1 MKKIRRKLIGA
12 FSVLIVTIMIISS
25 INYYSS
31 EQMHHQ
37 YEHLLE
43 QSIENVNAL
52 DNILVAQNKG
62 ISENRGYMIFRKE
75 PLAESAIREI
85 GSTGDSLK
93 QLEQRISSKKQ
104 LALLHTMQE
113 NYNEYWP
120 LFQEFM
126 TIVRSAPDATAPHLS
141 SQMVVFNENLITA
154 SVELKEMIQADV
166 EREKQEIHDAVTK
179 SEITVFSISII
190 ALIIA
195 IIMTLVISR
204 NIATPIQQT
213 TEAIEEMADGHLN
226 IEPLHIQTQDET
238 RQMADALNR
247 MLQTWRAVIQ
257 KMGHTSSSLAT
268 QSEELSANSEESLA
282 SSQQVSRT
290 SNDNLRQNAQQ
301 NAYLEQSVQ
310 SINEVTLGIDQI
322 AESNE
327 NMLESSTEMGQF
339 VTEGVDAVHRISTQM
354 NAIDTV
360 IRQSTNMM
368 EEMAQKSTEIQ
379 EVSALISGIA
389 EQTNLLALN
398 AAIEAARAGENG
410 KGFAVVA
417 EEVRNLAEESQKS
430 STKIEEMIQDVRQ
443 ASERAVHAI
452 LDGQTKVAEGLK
464 HSNDSLTL
472 FGNIESSVGDVT
484 SKIETVSAAVQQIQA
499 MAAEVLT
506 NTDHLRELAQTSASS
521 AEETSQATD
530 QQLASMEEISH
541 SADTLARLA
550 DDLRDEVEQFKL

>member
-12 FSVLIVTIMIISS
+12 FSVLIVTIMVISG

-31 EQMHHQ
+31 EQIHHQ

-75 PLAESAIREI
+75 PLADSAIREI

-93 QLEQRISSKKQ
+93 QLEQRITSKEQ

-113 NYNEYWP
+113 NYDEYWL

-154 SVELKEMIQADV
+154 SIELKEMIQADV
-166 EREKQEIHDAVTK
+166 EREKQDIHDAVTK
-179 SEITVFSISII
+179 SEIIVFGISII

-195 IIMTLVISR
+195 VIMTLVISR

-213 TEAIEEMADGHLN
+213 TEAIEKMADGHLD

-247 MLQTWRAVIQ
+247 MLQTWRDVIQ

-282 SSQQVSRT
+282 ASQQVART
-290 SNDNLRQNAQQ
+290 SDDNLRQNEQQ

-327 NMLESSTEMGQF
+327 EMLESSTEMGQF

-443 ASERAVHAI
+443 ASERAVRAI

-464 HSNDSLTL
+464 NSNDSLTL

-530 QQLASMEEISH
+530 QQLASMEEISN